1 MPLAARG
8 GLTPLAL
15 DAVSARAGVTRQA
28 VFDSLRRSVVELRW
42 LEERLGVLADRR
54 RRTRARAA
62 AIRRLTA
69 VEREVARLAASRPAD
84 LSPIRGALRA
94 LRAQL

>member
-1 MPLAARG
+1 
-8 GLTPLAL
+8 
-15 DAVSARAGVTRQA
+15 
-28 VFDSLRRSVVELRW
+28 
-42 LEERLGVLADRR
+42 VLADRR

-62 AIRRLTA
+62 AIRRLTV